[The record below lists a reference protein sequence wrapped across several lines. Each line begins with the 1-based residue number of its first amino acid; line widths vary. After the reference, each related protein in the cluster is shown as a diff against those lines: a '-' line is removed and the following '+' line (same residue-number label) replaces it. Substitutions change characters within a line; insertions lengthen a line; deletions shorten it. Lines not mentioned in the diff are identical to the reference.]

1 MAAFTSDPEAA
12 ALAEAADPFTTPER
26 LRSLYSL
33 PSTPKL
39 REALANNASTPR
51 EILNQLFFE
60 FHDEVMANPAMVRSL
75 RAEPKLLQGE
85 ARRRKFA
92 LALDP
97 GVPEATLRR
106 LLEGPQ
112 DWHRE
117 VLALRRDLS
126 EEFLIT
132 LADHGFDV
140 ARLLQA
146 PGAGVALWQK
156 AARTRHKTFV
166 DQNQIYLAR
175 ERDLPEAARRILEQQ
190 GDEEVLQSLKWR
202 AEPPVREETP
212 PLAYAG
218 AAHGR
223 LRGETHEDRFATFH
237 DAAVGLFVVADGAS
251 GAIRTGHIAAEKTCE
266 TLLTEITR
274 ADGPLRAQD
283 FFHDA
288 FYKAFHAIAGAL
300 PDYGEYRA
308 HFHGR
313 WFTTD
318 NATATVA
325 AVLIQGT
332 LATIA
337 HIGDCRVY
345 LLRNDRLQCLTENH
359 DLRWSYKKQGKELPE
374 PCMHAGCLFR
384 SLGDCVTGTSP
395 TLTRIEVAAADRL
408 LLCSDG
414 VYDELSEERLRATL
428 QTRDP
433 RDAVDRIVEAWRSTG
448 GKDDMAAVVV
458 CVS

>member
-1 MAAFTSDPEAA
+1 MAAFTTDPEAA
-12 ALAEAADPFTTPER
+12 ALAEAANPFTTPER

-33 PSTPKL
+33 HSTPKV
-39 REALANNASTPR
+39 RKALAKNASTPR

-60 FHDEVMANPAMVRSL
+60 FHDEVMANPTMVRSL
-75 RAEPKLLQGE
+75 RADTKLIEDE
-85 ARRRKFA
+85 ARRRKFKI
-92 LALDP
+92 ALDP
-97 GVPEATLRR
+97 TVPESTLRR
-106 LLEGPQ
+106 LLEGPA

-117 VLALRRDLS
+117 VIALRRDLS

-146 PGAGVALWQK
+146 PRAGVALWQK
-156 AARTRHKTFV
+156 AARTRHKTFI
-166 DQNQIYLAR
+166 DQNQIYLSR
-175 ERDLPEAARRILEQQ
+175 ERDLPEEARQILEQQ
-190 GDEEVLQSLKWR
+190 GDEEVLQSLTWR
-202 AEPPVREETP
+202 AEPPVRRETP
-212 PLAYAG
+212 PLEYAG
-218 AAHGR
+218 ADHGR

-237 DAAVGLFVVADGAS
+237 DATVGLFVVADGAS
-251 GAIRTGHIAAEKTCE
+251 GAIRTGHIAAEKTRE
-266 TLLTEITR
+266 TLLTEITK

-288 FYKAFHAIAGAL
+288 FYKAFHEIAGAL
-300 PDYGEYRA
+300 PNYGEYRA

-313 WFTTD
+313 WFNTD

-345 LLRNDRLQCLTENH
+345 LQRNDRLQCLTENH

-374 PCMHAGCLFR
+374 PCMHADCLFR

-395 TLTRIEVAAADRL
+395 TLTRLEVATGDRL

-414 VYDELSEERLRATL
+414 VYDALSEERLSAIL
-428 QTRDP
+428 QDHGS
-433 RDAVDRIVEAWRSTG
+433 RDAVDQIVEEWRRTG
-448 GKDDMAAVVV
+448 GKDDMAVVV
-458 CVS
+458 VGVS